1 MSIASTGSSGLIPG
15 SYPNQGLVVMGT
27 GPESGINYTAILNAL
42 EQALSAPITL
52 MQAQETPL
60 NNQLSAW
67 QSIGSDVSA
76 LSSSA
81 SALGQPSLFQ
91 TYTAVSSNASVAT
104 ATASSSAI
112 PGTYNFTVNQLAQ
125 ASEIASQGIANTSTT
140 TVGTG
145 TFGITVN
152 GTLTN
157 VSVTSSNDT
166 LSGLAQAINN
176 AGAGVSAAVISDG
189 SSNNPYR
196 LVLTSNTTGT
206 NSAISI
212 SNGLTGGAVN
222 LNFSTTTI
230 NPTYWNSGSP
240 LNTGDTLPSAATGPY
255 TGTIS
260 QTYTFT
266 VGGTGT
272 QTVGTNAITINWTNS
287 SGQKGSFT
295 VPSSETGTTSYYID
309 GSGSSNS
316 TNSGIELSV
325 TAGQTLTAGD
335 SFSLDAFNPTMQTA
349 QNAIIDYGNTY
360 IQSQTDTVTNAIP
373 GVTLNLLSAGSTT
386 LTVGIDTQAID
397 GAVNSFISAY
407 NKVISDVATQNQV
420 TSSGSGNTKS
430 ESLGPLGGNIALS
443 NLVNSLYGFMGS
455 EAPTLSGDAG
465 LPSTYG
471 ITSNPNGSGQLQL
484 DTSTLN
490 NMLATNPQQVQQFFS
505 ALVNGSST
513 ANGASLPG
521 GMTNFLST
529 YTNPA
534 NGIIQ
539 FNEQGINTEITNMNN
554 QISLQQA
561 LVQQQM
567 GMYTKEFSSLE
578 SYIGQMETVNS
589 AMANSIKQLPTAA

>member
-1 MSIASTGSSGLIPG
+1 MSISSTGSSLTPS
-15 SYPNQGLVVMGT
+15 SYPNQGLIVMGT
-27 GPESGINYTAILNAL
+27 GPESGINYTSILNAL
-42 EQALSAPITL
+42 DQALSEPIAL

-67 QSIGSDVSA
+67 QTIGTDISA
-76 LSSSA
+76 LNSA
-81 SALGQPSLFQ
+81 AAALGQPSLYQ
-91 TYTAVSSNASVAT
+91 TYTATSSNTSVAT

-125 ASEIASQGIANTSTT
+125 ASEIASQGIASTSTT
-140 TVGTG
+140 IGTG

-152 GTLTN
+152 GTTTN
-157 VSVTSSNDT
+157 VSITSSNDT

-206 NSAISI
+206 NSTISVA
-212 SNGLTGGAVN
+212 NGLTGGTAS
-222 LNFSTTTI
+222 LNFSTTNI

-240 LNTGDTLPSAATGPY
+240 INSGDTIPTAGGTY
-255 TGTIS
+255 TGTAS

-266 VGGTGT
+266 VGGSGT

-287 SGQKGSFT
+287 SGQNGSFT

-335 SFSLDAFNPTMQTA
+335 SFSLDVSNPTMQTA
-349 QNAIIDYGNTY
+349 QNAVIDYGNTY

-373 GVTLNLLSAGSTT
+373 GVTLNLHSTGSTT
-386 LTVGIDTQAID
+386 LTVGIDTQTID
-397 GAVNSFISAY
+397 NAVSSFISAY
-407 NKVISDVATQNQV
+407 NKVISDVATQNTV

-430 ESLGPLGGNIALS
+430 SSLGPLGGNYALTS
-443 NLVNSLYGFMGS
+443 LVNSLYGFMGS
-455 EAPTLSGDAG
+455 EAPNLSGNAG

-471 ITSNPNGSGQLQL
+471 ITSNSDGSGQI
-484 DTSTLN
+484 TLN
-490 NMLATNPQQVQQFFS
+490 TTVLNSMLTSNPQQVQQFFS
-505 ALVNGSST
+505 ALVNGSPT
-513 ANGASLPG
+513 ADGVSMSG
-521 GMTNFLST
+521 GMTSFLNT
-529 YTNPA
+529 YINPA

-539 FNEQGINTEITNMNN
+539 FNEQEINTEITNMNN

-561 LVQQQM
+561 LVQDQM
-567 GMYTKEFSSLE
+567 GMYTKQFSSLE
-578 SYIGQMETVNS
+578 SYIGQMQTTNTTMS
-589 AMANSIKQLPTAA
+589 NSIKQMLANGA

>member
-1 MSIASTGSSGLIPG
+1 MSITSTS
-15 SYPNQGLVVMGT
+15 SYPNQGLIVMGT

-42 EQALSAPITL
+42 DQALSAPITL

-67 QSIGSDVSA
+67 QTISADVTSLNSA
-76 LSSSA
+76 A
-81 SALGQPSLFQ
+81 AALGQPSLFKS
-91 TYTAVSSNASVAT
+91 YTATSSDTSVAT

-125 ASEIASQGIANTSTT
+125 AAEVASQGIAATSTT
-140 TVGTG
+140 VGNGTG

-152 GTLTN
+152 GTTTN
-157 VSVTSSNDT
+157 VALNSTTGYT
-166 LSGLAQAINN
+166 LQDLAQAINN
-176 AGAGVSAAVISDG
+176 AGAGVSAAIISDG

-206 NSAISI
+206 NGAITINNTLS
-212 SNGLTGGAVN
+212 GGTASLN
-222 LNFSTTTI
+222 LNTSTI
-230 NPTYWNSGSP
+230 NPTYWNGTPSS
-240 LNTGDTLPSAATGPY
+240 GDTIPTSTGTY
-255 TGTIS
+255 TGTAS
-260 QTYTFT
+260 QTYKFT

-287 SGQKGSFT
+287 SNQSGSFT
-295 VPSSETGTTSYYID
+295 IPSSETGTTSYYID
-309 GSGSSNS
+309 GSTSSNS

-335 SFSLDAFNPTMQTA
+335 SFSLDAFNPTMQAA

-407 NKVISDVATQNQV
+407 NKVISAVSSQNTV
-420 TSSGSGNTKS
+420 TSSGSGNTKNS
-430 ESLGPLGGNIALS
+430 SLGPLGGNIALS
-443 NLVNSLYGFMGS
+443 SLVNSLYGFMGS
-455 EAPTLSGDAG
+455 EAPTLSGAAG

-471 ITSNPNGSGQLQL
+471 ITSNSNGSGQLQL

-490 NMLATNPQQVQQFFS
+490 NMLATNPQQVQQYFS

-513 ANGASLPG
+513 ADGVSMPG
-521 GMTNFLST
+521 GMTSFLNT

-534 NGIIQ
+534 NGIVQ
-539 FNEQGINTEITNMNN
+539 FNEQEINTEITNMNN
-554 QISLQQA
+554 QISLQQV
-561 LVQQQM
+561 LVQDQM
-567 GMYTKEFSSLE
+567 GMYTKQFSSLE
-578 SYIGQMETVNS
+578 SYIGQMQTTNS
-589 AMANSIKQLPTAA
+589 AMTNSIKQMIAQGA

>member
-1 MSIASTGSSGLIPG
+1 MSITSTGSSLTPS

-42 EQALSAPITL
+42 NQELSGPITL

-67 QSIGSDVSA
+67 QSIGSDISA
-76 LSSSA
+76 LSSAA
-81 SALGQPSLFQ
+81 SALGQSSLFQ
-91 TYTAVSSNASVAT
+91 TYTAASSNTSVAT

-112 PGTYNFTVNQLAQ
+112 PGTYNFSVNQLAQ
-125 ASEIASQGIANTSTT
+125 ASEIASQGIAATST

-189 SSNNPYR
+189 SSNSPYR

-206 NSAISI
+206 NSAITINNTLS
-212 SNGLTGGAVN
+212 GGTAS
-222 LNFSTTTI
+222 LNFNSAAI
-230 NPTYWNSGSP
+230 NPTYWNGTPSS
-240 LNTGDTLPSAATGPY
+240 GDTIPTAAGTY
-255 TGTIS
+255 TGKAS

-287 SGQKGSFT
+287 SGQNGSFT

-349 QNAIIDYGNTY
+349 QNAVVDYGNTY
-360 IQSQTDTVTNAIP
+360 IQSQTNTVTNAIP
-373 GVTLNLLSAGSTT
+373 GVTLNLLSAGSTA

-397 GAVNSFISAY
+397 GAVNSFIYAY
-407 NKVISDVATQNQV
+407 NKVISDVSAQNTV
-420 TSSGSGNTKS
+420 TSSGSGNTKNS
-430 ESLGPLGGNIALS
+430 SLGPLGGNIALS
-443 NLVNSLYGFMGS
+443 SLVNSLYGFMGS

-471 ITSNPNGSGQLQL
+471 ITSSSNGSGQLQL
-484 DTSTLN
+484 NTSTLN
-490 NMLATNPQQVQQFFS
+490 NMLVTSPQQVQQFFS

-513 ANGASLPG
+513 ADGVSMSG
-521 GMTNFLST
+521 GMTSFLNT

-539 FNEQGINTEITNMNN
+539 FNKQEINTEITSMNN

-561 LVQQQM
+561 LVQDQM
-567 GMYTKEFSSLE
+567 GMYTKEFSTLE
-578 SYIGQMETVNS
+578 SYIGQMQTTNS
-589 AMANSIKQLPTAA
+589 TMSNSIKQMIASGA

>member
-1 MSIASTGSSGLIPG
+1 MSITGSSLTPS
-15 SYPNQGLVVMGT
+15 SYPNQGLIVMGT

-42 EQALSAPITL
+42 DQALSAPITL

-67 QSIGSDVSA
+67 QSIGSDISA

-81 SALGQPSLFQ
+81 AALGQPSLFQ
-91 TYTAVSSNASVAT
+91 TYTATSSNTSVAT

-125 ASEIASQGIANTSTT
+125 AAEVASQGIAATSTT
-140 TVGTG
+140 VGNGTG

-152 GTLTN
+152 GTTTN
-157 VSVTSSNDT
+157 VALNSTTGYT
-166 LSGLAQAINN
+166 LQDLAQAINN
-176 AGAGVSAAVISDG
+176 AGAGVSAAIISDG

-206 NSAISI
+206 NGAITINNTLS
-212 SNGLTGGAVN
+212 GGTASLN
-222 LNFSTTTI
+222 LNTSTI
-230 NPTYWNSGSP
+230 NPTYWNGTPSS
-240 LNTGDTLPSAATGPY
+240 GDTIPTAIGTY
-255 TGTIS
+255 TGTAS
-260 QTYTFT
+260 QTYKFT

-287 SGQKGSFT
+287 SNQSGSFT
-295 VPSSETGTTSYYID
+295 IPSSETGTTSYYID

-349 QNAIIDYGNTY
+349 QNAVVDYGNTY
-360 IQSQTDTVTNAIP
+360 IQSQTNTVTNAIP
-373 GVTLNLLSAGSTT
+373 GVTLNLLSAGSTA
-386 LTVGIDTQAID
+386 LTVGIDTQTID

-407 NKVISDVATQNQV
+407 NKVISDVSAQNTV
-420 TSSGSGNTKS
+420 TSSGSGNTKNS
-430 ESLGPLGGNIALS
+430 SLGPLGGNFALS
-443 NLVNSLYGFMGS
+443 SLVNSLYGFMGS
-455 EAPTLSGDAG
+455 EAPTLSGAAG

-471 ITSNPNGSGQLQL
+471 ITSNSNGSGQLQL

-490 NMLATNPQQVQQFFS
+490 NMLTTNPQQVQKFFS

-513 ANGASLPG
+513 ADGVSMPG
-521 GMTNFLST
+521 GMTSFLNT

-534 NGIIQ
+534 NGIVQ
-539 FNEQGINTEITNMNN
+539 FNEQEINTEITNMNN
-554 QISLQQA
+554 KISLQQV
-561 LVQQQM
+561 LVQDQM
-567 GMYTKEFSSLE
+567 GMYTKQFSSLE
-578 SYIGQMETVNS
+578 SYIGQMQTTNTS
-589 AMANSIKQLPTAA
+589 MTNSIKQMIASGA

>member
-1 MSIASTGSSGLIPG
+1 MSISSTGSSLTPS
-15 SYPNQGLVVMGT
+15 SYPNQGLIVMGT

-42 EQALSAPITL
+42 DQALSAPITL

-67 QSIGSDVSA
+67 QNIGSDISA

-81 SALGQPSLFQ
+81 SALGEPSLYQ
-91 TYTAVSSNASVAT
+91 TYTATSSNTSVAT

-125 ASEIASQGIANTSTT
+125 AAEIASQGIAATST

-196 LVLTSNTTGT
+196 LVLTSSTTGT
-206 NSAISI
+206 NSAVSI
-212 SNGLTGGAVN
+212 TNGLSGGTAS
-222 LNFSTTTI
+222 LNFNSTTI
-230 NPTYWNSGSP
+230 NPTYWNGTPSS
-240 LNTGDTLPSAATGPY
+240 GDTIPTAAGTY
-255 TGTIS
+255 TGTAS
-260 QTYTFT
+260 QTYTFK

-287 SGQKGSFT
+287 SNQSGSFT
-295 VPSSETGTTSYYID
+295 IPSSETGTTLYYID

-373 GVTLNLLSAGSTT
+373 GVTLNLLSAGSTA
-386 LTVGIDTQAID
+386 LTVGIDTQTID
-397 GAVNSFISAY
+397 NAVNSFISAY
-407 NKVISDVATQNQV
+407 NKVIGDVSAQNTV
-420 TSSGSGNTKS
+420 TSSGSGNTKNS
-430 ESLGPLGGNIALS
+430 SLGPLGGNFALS
-443 NLVNSLYGFMGS
+443 SLVNSLYGFMGS
-455 EAPTLSGDAG
+455 EAPTLSGAAG

-505 ALVNGSST
+505 ALVNGSPT
-513 ANGASLPG
+513 ANGVSMAG
-521 GMTNFLST
+521 GMTNFLNT

-534 NGIIQ
+534 NGIVQ
-539 FNEQGINTEITNMNN
+539 FNEQEINTEITNMNN

-561 LVQQQM
+561 LVQDQM
-567 GMYTKEFSSLE
+567 GMYTKEFSNLE
-578 SYIGQMETVNS
+578 SYIGQMQTTNTS
-589 AMANSIKQLPTAA
+589 MTNSIKQMIASGA

>member
-1 MSIASTGSSGLIPG
+1 MSISSTGSSLTPS
-15 SYPNQGLVVMGT
+15 SYPNQGLIVMGT

-42 EQALSAPITL
+42 NEALSAPITL

-60 NNQLSAW
+60 NNQLSVW
-67 QSIGSDVSA
+67 QSIGSDISA

-81 SALGQPSLFQ
+81 SALGEPSLFQ
-91 TYTAVSSNASVAT
+91 TYTASSSNTSVAT

-125 ASEIASQGIANTSTT
+125 SSEIASQGIAATST

-157 VSVTSSNDT
+157 VTVTSSDDT

-196 LVLTSNTTGT
+196 LVLTSSTTGT
-206 NSAISI
+206 NAAISI
-212 SNGLTGGAVN
+212 TNGLSGGTAS
-222 LNFSTTTI
+222 LNFNSTAI
-230 NPTYWNSGSP
+230 NPTYWNGTPS
-240 LNTGDTLPSAATGPY
+240 LGDTIPTAAGTY
-255 TGTIS
+255 TGTSS

-287 SGQKGSFT
+287 SGQNGSFT

-316 TNSGIELSV
+316 TNSGIKLSV

-335 SFSLDAFNPTMQTA
+335 SFSLDAFNPTMQAA
-349 QNAIIDYGNTY
+349 QNAIINYGNTY
-360 IQSQTDTVTNAIP
+360 IQSQTNTVTNAIP

-407 NKVISDVATQNQV
+407 NKVINDVSAQNTV
-420 TSSGSGNTKS
+420 TSSGSGNAKNS
-430 ESLGPLGGNIALS
+430 SLGPLGGNFALS
-443 NLVNSLYGFMGS
+443 SLVNSLYGFMGS
-455 EAPTLSGDAG
+455 EAPALSGTAG

-471 ITSNPNGSGQLQL
+471 ISSSSNGSGQLQIN
-484 DTSTLN
+484 TSTLN
-490 NMLATNPQQVQQFFS
+490 NMLTTNPQQVQQFFS
-505 ALVNGSST
+505 ALVNGSPT
-513 ANGASLPG
+513 ANGVSMAG
-521 GMTNFLST
+521 GMTNFLGT

-539 FNEQGINTEITNMNN
+539 FNEQEINTEITNMNN

-561 LVQQQM
+561 LVQDQM
-567 GMYTKEFSSLE
+567 GMYTKQFSSLE
-578 SYIGQMETVNS
+578 SYIGQMQTMNS
-589 AMANSIKQLPTAA
+589 TMSNSIKQMLASGA